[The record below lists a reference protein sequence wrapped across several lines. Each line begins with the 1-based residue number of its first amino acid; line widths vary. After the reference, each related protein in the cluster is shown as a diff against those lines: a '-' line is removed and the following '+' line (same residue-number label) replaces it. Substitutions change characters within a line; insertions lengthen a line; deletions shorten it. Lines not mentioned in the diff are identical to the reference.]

1 LLLRLAQFRWK
12 SGGLQI
18 VGWQTAS
25 AVLSAHSLT
34 GSTKATRLADD
45 PQHSPTRMSGE
56 LMQNVV
62 KIEFSR
68 ARDGSYEDSITITD
82 TPSVTSNG
90 GKPVTIS
97 ARNSVGGLGIAGQ
110 DVRELAADLLA
121 KLPMLSRPMM
131 LHRRTIDRRFWEDIA
146 VGDICSVTDAYAR
159 GPTGLRGLTAHPGI
173 IIHHARN
180 FSTGFAEVIIA
191 LSPEDRTGTYCPA
204 AEIDR
209 TYTSGAFTTGYDAA
223 AFKVR
228 LQANRHSYSGDPV
241 TTDRGHFAVG
251 DQVVFVEIDPSNPAA
266 PTTVNDVIAAVGT
279 NEVTLTTGSVS
290 LSGTT
295 KMRMISRY
303 YTTATS
309 TQKVD
314 TYQADDADAEI
325 QDEAAP
331 YQYAITG
338 LPPNFDTTT
347 ITSNPVT
354 DLWSRHAT
362 LAYGDGAPLD
372 VAYEDD
378 LIRAHNS
385 FIHVVSALVRPQIY
399 DQICAAGA
407 GAGWF
412 FIDEI
417 PLHLGP
423 QKLDGMTR
431 YLTLAPFF
439 RATSGTADLRV
450 RLSRS
455 GAFGDSNTDVD
466 ILSPYT
472 EVTFTT
478 SSATWATATTQT
490 ISIGPIPNDGNVYL
504 VVEAEDNIEYRGMA
518 YLQLG
523 VGNS

>member
-1 LLLRLAQFRWK
+1 
-12 SGGLQI
+12 
-18 VGWQTAS
+18 
-25 AVLSAHSLT
+25 
-34 GSTKATRLADD
+34 
-45 PQHSPTRMSGE
+45 
-56 LMQNVV
+56 
-62 KIEFSR
+62 
-68 ARDGSYEDSITITD
+68 
-82 TPSVTSNG
+82 
-90 GKPVTIS
+90 
-97 ARNSVGGLGIAGQ
+97 
-110 DVRELAADLLA
+110 
-121 KLPMLSRPMM
+121 
-131 LHRRTIDRRFWEDIA
+131 
-146 VGDICSVTDAYAR
+146 
-159 GPTGLRGLTAHPGI
+159 
-173 IIHHARN
+173 
-180 FSTGFAEVIIA
+180 
-191 LSPEDRTGTYCPA
+191 
-204 AEIDR
+204 
-209 TYTSGAFTTGYDAA
+209 
-223 AFKVR
+223 
-228 LQANRHSYSGDPV
+228 
-241 TTDRGHFAVG
+241 
-251 DQVVFVEIDPSNPAA
+251 
-266 PTTVNDVIAAVGT
+266 VNDVIAAVGT